1 MGPRFWPLV
10 RGSVPWLVPNRT
22 TASLGSL
29 PPPSGE
35 VQSGEK
41 TAALS
46 LKWRY
51 GRTVIAIATASQK
64 GGVGKTTLCINLA
77 YSLARRGW
85 NTLLVDSDPQSG
97 VGLSL
102 ARSTK
107 AKQGFYDFLT
117 GEKNFNKLIL
127 STRLPELQILPAGQY
142 DACARKGLSLEEAP
156 AQLAELL
163 RAAKIRGVD
172 CVIMDTAAGLNG
184 MSEAVVKACDYVILP
199 QQAEPLAVRSVPHML
214 ETLSRFRAEGAGVKV
229 AGILLT
235 MVMADHQI
243 SQKVVSELRALLPAD
258 LMFDQIVPRLPSFLE
273 ASAMGVPV
281 ALVKRNPPPEA
292 LIFDQIAAEIEQRT
306 GLILEREASDN
317 HASLLD

>member
-1 MGPRFWPLV
+1 MHDRK
-10 RGSVPWLVPNRT
+10 
-22 TASLGSL
+22 
-29 PPPSGE
+29 
-35 VQSGEK
+35 K
-41 TAALS
+41 TAANSFAIVYL
-46 LKWRY
+46 
-51 GRTVIAIATASQK
+51 RTVIAIATASQK

-85 NTLLVDSDPQSG
+85 TTLLVDTDPQSG

-107 AKQGFYDFLT
+107 VKQGFYDFLL
-117 GEKNFNKLIL
+117 GEKNFNKLVL

-142 DACARKGLSLEEAP
+142 DACARQGWSQAEVP
-156 AQLAELL
+156 SRLADLL
-163 RAAKIRGVD
+163 RAAELRGVD
-172 CVIMDTAAGLNG
+172 CVIMDTAAGLNA
-184 MSEAVVKACDYVILP
+184 MSESVVKACDYVILP

-235 MVMADHQI
+235 MVMGESQI
-243 SQKVVSELRALLPAD
+243 SQKVVAELRSLLPAD
-258 LMFDQIVPRLPSFLE
+258 LMFEQNIPRMASFLE

-281 ALVKRNPPPEA
+281 ALIKRNPPPEA
-292 LIFDQIAAEIEQRT
+292 LIFDQLAAEIEQRT
-306 GLILEREASDN
+306 GLIQDREASDN